1 MNPSASGWINKFGHL
16 ANLGNTGYSDFK
28 GLYQALKRKGFVYGI
43 HLDVPSFIEAEHSL
57 SEDEIAKINL
67 LTALYFTYGQK
78 RGKTDFSEFVKMVF
92 SYYKSLDVG
101 RISFLSKI
109 LSGSKTE
116 AQLEKLIDSRIY
128 LGGNAFSRAFGN
140 SLTNSL
146 LYMDVLVFM
155 VYLEDRSKVMA
166 HAQLLEYLT
175 INIAY
180 HSLRSKKNHDKDA
193 KLIQILESSLTYV
206 SHGESKI
213 DGSYLGLLG
222 NNFTPFE
229 KDYFLDIACLTIWED
244 QRYDRSE
251 SDYIFELGKAL
262 GKSVGEVESE
272 LGNVKLFFERNK
284 HRISYL
290 NEKNLAVQFYD
301 GMSKNV
307 SKLILR
313 NSKRLKKELAQSR
326 ELVTLLSKSAVKELS
341 PGEKK
346 KVQAQLLEIF
356 KTIPSLAIFL
366 LPGGAVLLPIFIKLI
381 PKLLPSSF
389 DDNRVEER

>member
-1 MNPSASGWINKFGHL
+1 
-16 ANLGNTGYSDFK
+16 
-28 GLYQALKRKGFVYGI
+28 
-43 HLDVPSFIEAEHSL
+43 PSFIEAEHSL

-78 RGKTDFSEFVKMVF
+78 RGKTDFPEFVKTVF
-92 SYYKSLDVG
+92 AYYRSLDVG
-101 RISFLSKI
+101 RISFLGKI

-116 AQLEKLIDSRIY
+116 SQLEKLIDSRIY
-128 LGGNAFSRAFGN
+128 PGVNVFSRAFGN

-146 LYMDVLVFM
+146 LYMDVLIFM
-155 VYLEDRSKVMA
+155 VYLEDSSKVKA
-166 HAQLLEYLT
+166 HAQLLEYFT

-180 HSLRSKKNHDKDA
+180 HSLRSKKNHDRDA
-193 KLIQILESSLTYV
+193 KLIQILESSLTFV
-206 SHGESKI
+206 DQRESKI
-213 DGSYLGLLG
+213 DGSYLELLG
-222 NNFTPFE
+222 NNFTTFE

-244 QRYDRSE
+244 QKFDQGESE
-251 SDYIFELGKAL
+251 YIFELGKAL
-262 GKSVGEVESE
+262 GKSVEEVELE
-272 LGNVKLFFERNK
+272 LGHVKLFLERNREK
-284 HRISYL
+284 ISYL
-290 NEKNLAVQFYD
+290 SEKHLAVQFYE

-326 ELVTLLSKSAVKELS
+326 ELVALLSKSAVKELS
-341 PGEKK
+341 PKEKK

-389 DDNRVEER
+389 DDNRVEE